1 MLSVIKGEKISLF
14 SERSEWDHLSEFED
28 MISDSSDNDIAI
40 EILEK
45 PFMYTLVMF
54 LSLERQNELGK
65 SDLQQKRS
73 SEEVHIIF
81 SLTLR

>member
-1 MLSVIKGEKISLF
+1 MLSVIQGEKISLF
-14 SERSEWDHLSEFED
+14 GERSEWDHLSELY
-28 MISDSSDNDIAI
+28 ISDSSDNDIAI

-65 SDLQQKRS
+65 SDL
-73 SEEVHIIF
+73 
-81 SLTLR
+81 

>member
-1 MLSVIKGEKISLF
+1 MLSVIQGEKISLF
-14 SERSEWDHLSEFED
+14 SEGSEWDHLSELY
-28 MISDSSDNDIAI
+28 ISDSSDNDIAI

-65 SDLQQKRS
+65 SDL
-73 SEEVHIIF
+73 
-81 SLTLR
+81 